1 VLILE
6 LKPVTGIVK
15 NCKVVCQ
22 PDELKEYGE
31 GVKVVVISEKIFSKL
46 MSSLADMEEDLLK
59 LKELELDNTLR
70 NIEDIRKKIELNLKE
85 LSYSEF
91 MK

>member
-15 NCKVVCQ
+15 NCKVFCQ

>member
-1 VLILE
+1 MFV
-6 LKPVTGIVK
+6 
-15 NCKVVCQ
+15 NH
-22 PDELKEYGE
+22 DELKEYGE